1 MKEKVKLMRK
11 ILDGLL
17 EEVEEIS
24 EQIKTTGNV
33 PEEICKL
40 CRVRGKRNVV
50 EFSLEQRKILG
61 QFNEWLRDMNIITI
75 EKYEDAMGQSV
86 ALKTS
91 EKIGKWKARHEDEDG
106 YVYIL
111 PHIKDTRSNISKT
124 FSKYPQI
131 RGFLS
136 KFEKIGT
143 CPHISK
149 HPNNVLKIGS
159 YDRLSEGQVSLG
171 LPYIPRKL
179 RKERIVNKLYL
190 CCDDCKQR
198 VENTMCNGVRKH
210 GFLFDYDCPLQD
222 IILRRRLSQNGLAC
236 EDLEEREKEASE
248 LLESHAVYSQYVY
261 YLRQESIVI
270 LRSKWRTTSFE
281 LAKLQ
286 DIVKYLKPELIV
298 VFDEHT
304 NLPSYLE
311 FKTNILFYNEHGLF
325 FYDKSREPEENIQR
339 ICDKIVNVLNR
350 YIEKERGREHDRIVS
365 ALSSIGEELG
375 FVPQLEYNKG
385 SGVRIDCVW
394 FDRNGNIQVALEVE
408 TSSTW
413 KKDLISTWEVEP
425 KLAIIV
431 GHAKS
436 DKVATNLMKVSLMK
450 SIPHL
455 VLYVNKLT
463 EQAFLFDKQT
473 MVKHY
478 TLRQEEEDK
487 RRDSTRAFAV

>member
-1 MKEKVKLMRK
+1 MQCKIELMRK
-11 ILDGLL
+11 VLDGLL

-24 EQIKTTGNV
+24 EQIKTKGIV

-50 EFSLEQRKILG
+50 EFSLEERKILG
-61 QFNEWLRDMNIITI
+61 QFNEWLREMNIIAI
-75 EKYEDAMGQSV
+75 EKYEDAMGQWV

-91 EKIGKWKARHEDEDG
+91 ERIGKGKARHEDEDG

-171 LPYIPRKL
+171 MPYIPRKL
-179 RKERIVNKLYL
+179 KKERIVNKLYL

-198 VENTMCNGVRKH
+198 IENTMCNGVRKH
-210 GFLFDYDCPLQD
+210 GFLFDYDCPLED
-222 IILRRRLSQNGLAC
+222 IILRKRLSQNGLVY

-248 LLESHAVYSQYVY
+248 PLESHAVYSHSYHYVY
-261 YLRQESIVI
+261 YVRQESIVI
-270 LRSKWRTTSFE
+270 LHSQWRTRSFE
-281 LAKLQ
+281 KLQ
-286 DIVKYLKPELIV
+286 NIVKYLKPELIV
-298 VFDEHT
+298 VFDEHA

-311 FKTNILFYNEHGLF
+311 FKTNILFYNEDGLF
-325 FYDKSREPEENIQR
+325 FYDKNRESEENVQR
-339 ICDKIVNVLNR
+339 ICDEIVNVLNR
-350 YIEKERGREHDRIVS
+350 YIEKERGKEHDRIVS

-394 FDRNGNIQVALEVE
+394 FDRDGNIQVALEVE

-425 KLAIIV
+425 KLAVIV

-436 DKVATNLMKVSLMK
+436 DKVATNLMKTSLMK
-450 SIPHL
+450 SVPHL
-455 VLYVNKLT
+455 VLYINKPT
-463 EQAFLFDKQT
+463 EHAFLFDKQE
-473 MVKHY
+473 MIKHY
-478 TLRQEEEDK
+478 TIKQEEEDK
-487 RRDSTRAFAV
+487 RKDISII